1 MAKDRKNRKSLRVPK
16 RIAGVKVPKEI
27 RKPVNRALKMADD
40 PKARDLAVA
49 GLTAAAAALTA
60 RPDGG
65 EAHRPRRPGEPGTD
79 GRAGTLAD
87 VLIAAALDGAR
98 RFLDGIETP
107 AAQPSGAAEKPKR
120 ARASAGPAAARP
132 AGARPGP

>member
-1 MAKDRKNRKSLRVPK
+1 MAKDRKPLKVPK

-27 RKPVNRALKMADD
+27 RKPVNKALKMADN
-40 PKARDLAVA
+40 PQARDLAVA

-60 RPDGG
+60 RPVGG

-87 VLIAAALDGAR
+87 VVIAAALDGAR
-98 RFLDGIETP
+98 RLLDGIETP
-107 AAQPSGAAEKPKR
+107 AAQPPGTAEKPKR
-120 ARASAGPAAARP
+120 ARPSARPAAARP